1 MSSSFDINKNL
12 EWIKLQNE
20 KEKKL
25 LAKKYEE
32 VWNTLEK
39 IKTALIREDKGI
51 KKIILFGSV
60 AEGNFTLNS
69 DIDIAVECSSDKYFR
84 LVSLVQD
91 VSKFK
96 VDLIDLNTVK
106 GYIKERINTRGKII
120 YEK

>member
-1 MSSSFDINKNL
+1 M
-12 EWIKLQNE
+12 
-20 KEKKL
+20 
-25 LAKKYEE
+25 
-32 VWNTLEK
+32 EK
-39 IKTALIREDKGI
+39 IKTALIKEDKGI